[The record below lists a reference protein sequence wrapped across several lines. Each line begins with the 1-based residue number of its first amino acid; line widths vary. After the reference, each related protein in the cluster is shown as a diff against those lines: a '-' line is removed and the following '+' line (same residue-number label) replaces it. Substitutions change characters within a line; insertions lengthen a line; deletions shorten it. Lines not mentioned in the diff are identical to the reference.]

1 MAALKLSYKTLD
13 SIFENDIAMAICR
26 KPETYPEVP
35 YATGI
40 RRLRIKKGINH
51 PALNIWFEYDE
62 ETVTLI
68 DVDRVGVDE
77 KD

>member
-1 MAALKLSYKTLD
+1 MAALKISYKTLD
-13 SIFENDIAMAICR
+13 SIFENDAARAICR

-35 YATGI
+35 EATGI
-40 RRLRIKKGINH
+40 RRLRIKKGVNH

-68 DVDRVGVDE
+68 AVDRVGPNE